1 VKIKTALLLA
11 IAGITGPAHSQ
22 SYAVQ
27 EIRIEQPRIEQPR
40 VEQPRLVVPKLSVPA
55 LVEPRLVVPKLSV
68 PTLVEPRLVL
78 PKMEE
83 LRPEYPRPVLTE
95 VDEDS
100 FWRNA
105 SRAVAVS
112 DFKNG
117 IYMLNGKRVAYSDL
131 WQPTHGHGEVVPGV
145 GWTYTKNEA
154 EGGQYWVPAT
164 PVVNQAVLS
173 DAGFTVVMDC
183 SIYTPDVEGSATV
196 GVMASVFDS
205 NMDKFSIAGA
215 FHDPPSWGGTGG
227 TPPWITTTDGGGP
240 TKQFITLG
248 DMYRFAANLGPEEY
262 LSVEGGPVRHQPAT
276 DWGNLNAFYLFAT
289 FESSWTVPQIVV
301 VERIALYRL
310 QNPSTLPRLSTHDG
324 GNGVPGVVQGE
335 TGRLTRT
342 PR

>member
-1 VKIKTALLLA
+1 VKVA
-11 IAGITGPAHSQ
+11 IAFLFAIAAVVLPAHAQ

-27 EIRIEQPRIEQPR
+27 EIRIDQPRVEQPRVEQPR
-40 VEQPRLVVPKLSVPA
+40 VEQPRLGVPTIAQPVV
-55 LVEPRLVVPKLSV
+55 VEPRLVMPK
-68 PTLVEPRLVL
+68 VEEIRADSPRQVL
-78 PKMEE
+78 AQENN
-83 LRPEYPRPVLTE
+83 
-95 VDEDS
+95 DS
-100 FWRNA
+100 FWRYA

-117 IYMLNGKRVAYSDL
+117 IYMLNGKRVTYSDL

-145 GWTYTKNEA
+145 GWTYTKTEPW
-154 EGGQYWVPAT
+154 GGQYWVPAT
-164 PVVNQAVLS
+164 PVVNNALLRDNV
-173 DAGFTVVMDC
+173 GFTVVMDC
-183 SIYTPDVEGSATV
+183 SVSTPDVEGSATV

-227 TPPWITTTDGGGP
+227 TPPWISTTDGSGP

-262 LSVEGGPVRHQPAT
+262 LSLEGRPVRHQPAT

-301 VERIALYRL
+301 VERIALYPL
-310 QNPSTLPRLSTHDG
+310 QKPDMLPVLASRDG
-324 GNGVPGVVQGE
+324 VVPGVKVVPAAPGA
-335 TGRLTRT
+335 RSR
-342 PR
+342 